1 MVDTTND
8 FTHIAVKRETQRKAA
23 ILSKVLDGMSIYSLV
38 AFWADRE
45 WKDAKA
51 AGLVT
56 DAMIK
61 GTPKGKGNNKAV
73 AG

>member
-1 MVDTTND
+1 MADKT

-23 ILSKVLDGMSIYSLV
+23 ILSKVLDGVSIYSLV
-38 AFWADRE
+38 AFWADKE
-45 WKDAKA
+45 WKEAKA

-61 GTPKGKGNNKAV
+61 KQSKVEGQKSKVRGL
-73 AG
+73 